1 MTPKFLILH
10 HTVTSQMN
18 TTPKQILDGAY
29 AKWGVRKEY
38 HYLIGGSQAWR
49 LLGDSEE
56 GIHCYGHNFE
66 SIGVALCGNFVN
78 DTPTYFQLSAL
89 SQEIQRL
96 KSKFP
101 NIQVLGHRDFN
112 ATTCP
117 GPNLYKLKP
126 WSDMKFIN
134 QELLSTNGVIWYN
147 VKPDEMGTGNTIVE
161 AVDKDTKIDSNG
173 AQFAHILGMKARN
186 KMNFS
191 PTPIEWK
198 DPKTLELENQVID
211 LKEKLTQ
218 KLADQDFIDKL
229 KAILLEAKPI
239 WDWIKNVINL
249 QK

>member
-1 MTPKFLILH
+1 MNVRYLILH

-18 TTPKQILDGAY
+18 TTPKQILDGAERR
-29 AKWGVRKEY
+29 WGVRKEY
-38 HYLIGGSQAWR
+38 HYLIGGSQVWR

-78 DTPTYFQLSAL
+78 DTPTYFQLSTL
-89 SQEIQRL
+89 SQKIQRL

-126 WSDMKFIN
+126 WEDTVKFEN

-198 DPKTLELENQVID
+198 DPKTLELENQIID
-211 LKEKLTQ
+211 LKEKLSQ
-218 KLADQDFIDKL
+218 KLADQAFIDNL
-229 KAILLEAKPI
+229 KGMISSI
-239 WDWIKNVINL
+239 IDWVKGW
-249 QK
+249 KK

>member
-1 MTPKFLILH
+1 MTPKYLIVH

-29 AKWGVRKEY
+29 ARWGVRKEY
-38 HYLIGGSQAWR
+38 HYLIGGTQAWR

-78 DTPTYFQLSAL
+78 DTPTYFQLSTL

-96 KSKFP
+96 KLKFP

-134 QELLSTNGVIWYN
+134 QELASTNGVILYN
-147 VKPDEMGTGNTIVE
+147 IKPDEFGSGNTVIELVG
-161 AVDKDTKIDSNG
+161 KDTYIDSIG
-173 AQFAHILGMKARN
+173 QQYAKIPSMKARN
-186 KMNFS
+186 YMNFT
-191 PTPIEWK
+191 PTPIELK
-198 DPKTLELENQVID
+198 DPKTLELENQIID
-211 LKEKLTQ
+211 LKEKLSQ
-218 KLADQDFIDKL
+218 KLADQAFIDNL
-229 KAILLEAKPI
+229 KGMISSI
-239 WDWIKNVINL
+239 IDWVKGW
-249 QK
+249 KK